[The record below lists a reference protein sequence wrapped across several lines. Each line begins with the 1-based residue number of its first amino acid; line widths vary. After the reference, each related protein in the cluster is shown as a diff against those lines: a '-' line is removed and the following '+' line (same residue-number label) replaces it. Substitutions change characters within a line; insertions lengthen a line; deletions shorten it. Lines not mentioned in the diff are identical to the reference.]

1 MKGWG
6 IYNGELRHNSNSTGP
21 KYGQA
26 LNTGDLIGVALDMTK
41 GTLSFYKNNVCWGV
55 AFKDEE
61 LKKGELVAAVAPI
74 YQYDQITLKCQL
86 KED

>member
-21 KYGQA
+21 KYGSA
-26 LNTGDLIGVALDMTK
+26 ITTNDVIGVALDMVD
-41 GTLSFYKNNVCWGV
+41 GTVSFYKNGFSWGV
-55 AFKDEE
+55 AYKDEE

-74 YQYDQITLKCQL
+74 YQNDQFTLKAQM